1 MLYVRRDG
9 ETIRNG
15 FNFYPMNDT
24 HSRGFIFRIGLRS
37 LRVRYSLTVK
47 KWFIQYHKIDI
58 DAYNKFMNEI
68 KE

>member
-1 MLYVRRDG
+1 MFYVRRDG
-9 ETIRNG
+9 EIARNG

-24 HSRGFIFRIGLRS
+24 HSRGFIFKIGLRS
-37 LRVRYSLTVK
+37 LRVRYSLIAK
-47 KWFIQYHKIDI
+47 KWFLQYHKIDI